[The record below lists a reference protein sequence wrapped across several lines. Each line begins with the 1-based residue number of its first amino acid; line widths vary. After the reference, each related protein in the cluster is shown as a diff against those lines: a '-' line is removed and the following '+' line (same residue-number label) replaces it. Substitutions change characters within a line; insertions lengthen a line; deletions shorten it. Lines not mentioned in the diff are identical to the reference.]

1 MKTILSLMT
10 GLLSAGLAPEAGA
23 TFARIDRAANANV
36 CNNDWL
42 DGDVEGDF
50 ETVGDYEMGASRGG
64 RSSGGRGGSGGGGGR
79 SQGRGGSGHSSAM
92 QRGGAPMGRGG
103 PGGNSMLPA
112 GAPNPPW
119 LQKSNPYGISQPI
132 EGLIQLPLAPLDN
145 VGAMTAT
152 VTAIKFIG
160 RVQRPFRGERVVATL
175 TRSGATA
182 ATQTIRAINGIIVG
196 VVPQQAQIGNTNL
209 AEWASTAFGVRM
221 AMNVAYPGVDITCN
235 TQLLGAAPTAPD
247 SITIDLTIYGK
258 YVG

>member
-1 MKTILSLMT
+1 MKSILSIIPFLVT
-10 GLLSAGLAPEAGA
+10 GTSDDASARS
-23 TFARIDRAANANV
+23 FSRIERSINANV
-36 CNNDWL
+36 CNNDWEA
-42 DGDVEGDF
+42 DGDF
-50 ETVGDYEMGASRGG
+50 ETVGDYEMGAA
-64 RSSGGRGGSGGGGGR
+64 RSSGGRGRGGQQHGGGR
-79 SQGRGGSGHSSAM
+79 SQGRSSAM
-92 QRGGAPMGRGG
+92 THGGGRGAPTQGRGG
-103 PGGNSMLPA
+103 PGGNHMMPQ

-119 LQKSNPYGISQPI
+119 LQNSNPFGISQPI

-152 VTAIKFIG
+152 VTAVKFIG

-209 AEWASTAFGVRM
+209 AEWAATSFGVRM
-221 AMNVAYPGVDITCN
+221 AMNVAYPGVDIACN

-247 SITIDLTIYGK
+247 SRTHDNTNYGK
-258 YVG
+258 